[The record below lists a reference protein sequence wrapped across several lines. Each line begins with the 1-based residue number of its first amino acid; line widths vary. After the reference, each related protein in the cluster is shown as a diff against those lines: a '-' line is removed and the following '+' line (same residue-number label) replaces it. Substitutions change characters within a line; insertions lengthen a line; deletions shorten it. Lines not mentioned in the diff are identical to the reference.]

1 MHLYLDLLLRSCF
14 FMFQVRSRIQSTR
27 QRRTTGLE
35 RRFLD
40 LLQSTSHGVQFGSK
54 TRQLL
59 WCCDKNKCSSINCAV
74 GVGRFCFC
82 GHDVKIQRGGR
93 IYFTRGVHSL
103 RTVQVWYREHIPCTF
118 ISQINKCSKQFTTK
132 TTCYVCTVYLCV
144 QHAQDSKEVSLS
156 TLHLFILKNQL
167 HRQNH

>member
-82 GHDVKIQRGGR
+82 GHDVKIKIQRGGR

-118 ISQINKCSKQFTTK
+118 ISQINKCSKQFNK
-132 TTCYVCTVYLCV
+132 NYVCISV
-144 QHAQDSKEVSLS
+144 
-156 TLHLFILKNQL
+156 
-167 HRQNH
+167 